1 MGAVMLK
8 INRDLRKD
16 IMTSPLPTSRCIDCG
31 LHKICFPPSFEPAA
45 LEQLGN
51 LINAQKVL
59 NKGESI
65 YRQGDSASAIY
76 AVRSGAL
83 KTVMTQA
90 DGSTQVTGF
99 YLPGEVIG
107 LDNLAQSHCASTAI
121 ATEKAGLCELP
132 VHAMSKLSQ
141 QLPELQ
147 SHLFQI
153 MSTEIRA
160 DYQRMHMLSQTSA
173 EERLVS
179 FLLSWSARQTRRR
192 LSADALRLT
201 MTREDLA
208 NYLGL
213 ALETVS
219 RSLHRLQ
226 ADGMIAVAGRQITL
240 LDQAGLH
247 EHLQRQCS

>member
-1 MGAVMLK
+1 
-8 INRDLRKD
+8 
-16 IMTSPLPTSRCIDCG
+16 MTTPLPTSRCIDCG
-31 LHKICFPPSFEPAA
+31 LHKVCFPPSFEPGA
-45 LEQLGN
+45 LEQLGS

-59 NKGESI
+59 SKGESV
-65 YRQGDSASAIY
+65 YHQGDSASAIY
-76 AVRSGAL
+76 AVRSGSL
-83 KTVMTQA
+83 KTVMTQP

-121 ATEKAGLCELP
+121 ATERTGLCELP
-132 VHAMSKLSQ
+132 VNAMSKLSQ

-160 DYQRMHMLSQTSA
+160 DYQRMHMLSKTSA
-173 EERLVS
+173 EERVVS
-179 FLLSWSARQTRRR
+179 FLLSWSARQSRRR
-192 LSADALRLT
+192 LSANELRLT

-208 NYLGL
+208 NYLGQ

-219 RSLHRLQ
+219 RTLHKLQ
-226 ADGMIAVAGRQITL
+226 DDGLIAVAGRLITL
-240 LDQAGLH
+240 KDLPRLDAY
-247 EHLQRQCS
+247 LQRQCS

>member
-1 MGAVMLK
+1 MITSPDGVTVACASIKWVEGKPSSSPK
-8 INRDLRKD
+8 IVNLLRVLS

-107 LDNLAQSHCASTAI
+107 LDNLAQSHCASAAI
-121 ATEKAGLCELP
+121 ATEKTGLCELP
-132 VHAMSKLSQ
+132 VNAMSKLSQ

-179 FLLSWSARQTRRR
+179 FLLSWSARQTPDGCRRAR
-192 LSADALRLT
+192 
-201 MTREDLA
+201 
-208 NYLGL
+208 
-213 ALETVS
+213 
-219 RSLHRLQ
+219 RS
-226 ADGMIAVAGRQITL
+226 
-240 LDQAGLH
+240 
-247 EHLQRQCS
+247 

>member
-1 MGAVMLK
+1 
-8 INRDLRKD
+8 
-16 IMTSPLPTSRCIDCG
+16 MTQPASRCIDCG

-45 LEQLGN
+45 LEQLGK
-51 LINAQKVL
+51 LINAHKIL
-59 NKGESI
+59 SKGESV
-65 YRQGDSASAIY
+65 YRQGDSATAIY

-83 KTVMTQA
+83 KTIMMQA
-90 DGSTQVTGF
+90 DGSSQVTGF

-121 ATEKAGLCELP
+121 ATEKTGLCELP

-153 MSTEIRA
+153 ISTEIRA
-160 DYQRMHMLSQTSA
+160 DYQRMHMLSKTSA

-179 FLLSWSARQTRRR
+179 FLLSWSARQMRRR

-208 NYLGL
+208 SYLGQ

-219 RSLHRLQ
+219 RSLHKLQ
-226 ADGMIAVAGRQITL
+226 DEGLIKVAGRQITL
-240 LDQAGLH
+240 CDSARLNA
-247 EHLQRQCS
+247 HLQRQCS

>member
-1 MGAVMLK
+1 MGTVMLK
-8 INRDLRKD
+8 INRILRKD
-16 IMTSPLPTSRCIDCG
+16 TMTRHLPTSRCTDCG

-51 LINAQKVL
+51 LINTQRVL
-59 NKGESI
+59 GKGESV
-65 YRQGDSASAIY
+65 YLQGDSANAIY
-76 AVRSGAL
+76 AVRSGSL

-90 DGSTQVTGF
+90 DGATQVTGF
-99 YLPGEVIG
+99 YLPGDVIG

-121 ATEKAGLCELP
+121 ATEKTGLCELP
-132 VHAMSKLSQ
+132 VNAMSKLSQ

-160 DYQRMHMLSQTSA
+160 DYQRMHMLSKTSA
-173 EERLVS
+173 EERVVS
-179 FLLSWSARQTRRR
+179 FLLSWSARQERRR
-192 LSADALRLT
+192 LSASDLRLT

-208 NYLGL
+208 NYLGQ

-219 RSLHRLQ
+219 RTLHKLQ
-226 ADGMIAVAGRQITL
+226 DDDLIEVAGRHITL
-240 LDQAGLH
+240 RDLPRLNA
-247 EHLQRQCS
+247 HLQRQCS